1 MNEDTALF
9 ARENFGEDFV
19 QGTDRASS
27 SCLMGVLLAGGR
39 SSRMGQ
45 DKATLQLP
53 GRGTVLEQLLG
64 LVAGFVPQILIS
76 VRSKEPCAALADR
89 FAREHGIPVRLIPD
103 RTREIGPMGGLYTSL
118 LAAREE
124 HCAGCLVVSCDVP
137 LLVPDLLKR
146 LVEHWEKYPEALVT
160 ALQDSRG
167 WIHPLVSLWSVQ
179 AIAFLERAMMS
190 GNYSLRKSIP
200 AEHWQAVA
208 CTPEEDVFLA
218 NVNTPQEWQHICALL
233 EQGVPGKGR
242 C

>member
-27 SCLMGVLLAGGR
+27 SGLMGVLLAGGR

-76 VRSKEPCAALADR
+76 MRSKEPCAALADR

-103 RTREIGPMGGLYTSL
+103 RTKEIGPMGGLYTSL
-118 LAAREE
+118 LAAREA

-146 LVEHWEKYPEALVT
+146 LVERWEKHPEALVT

-167 WIHPLVSLWSVQ
+167 WLHPLVSLWSVQ

-218 NVNTPQEWQHICALL
+218 NANTPQEWQHICALL
-233 EQGVPGKGR
+233 EQGVPAEDR
-242 C
+242 S